1 VTGVSLDGPT
11 IRLAT
16 ADDSERLFAWRNDPD
31 TRRASHNT
39 DVVSSEQHAAWF
51 AKTLLRKDQIL
62 LIAMLNDKPIGTVR
76 FDKRPDRYFEVSINV
91 APEARTKKLGAACL
105 GAACD
110 FILAKASAGFH
121 AEIRSE
127 NAASIRI
134 FQQCGFQ
141 ETGRKGGFLV
151 FRREP
156 DQRPEAIPAS
166 GSGDV

>member
-1 VTGVSLDGPT
+1 M
-11 IRLAT
+11 RLAT
-16 ADDSERLFAWRNDPD
+16 AEDSERLFAWRNDPE

-39 DVVSSEQHAAWF
+39 DVVPPERHAEWLE
-51 AKTLLRKDQIL
+51 KTLLRNDQIL
-62 LIAMLNDKPIGTVR
+62 LIAMLHDEPIGTVR
-76 FDKRPDRYFEVSINV
+76 FDKRPDSYFEVSINL
-91 APEARTKKLGAACL
+91 APEVRAKKLGTACL

-110 FILAKASAGFH
+110 FVLAKKSAGFH

-134 FQQCGFQ
+134 FERCGFH
-141 ETGRKGGFLV
+141 ETGREGGFLV

>member
-1 VTGVSLDGPT
+1 MGPDAPT

-39 DVVSSEQHAAWF
+39 DVVPPERHAEWF
-51 AKTLLRKDQIL
+51 EKSLQRSDRIM
-62 LIAMLNDKPIGTVR
+62 LIAMLHEEPIGTVR
-76 FDKRPDRYFEVSINV
+76 FDKRPDSYLEVSINI
-91 APEARTKKLGAACL
+91 APEARAKKLGAACL

-110 FILAKASAGFH
+110 FVLTKKSAGFH
-121 AEIRSE
+121 AEIRPE

-134 FQQCGFQ
+134 FQQCGFH

-151 FRREP
+151 FRRES
-156 DQRPEAIPAS
+156 DQRSRATP
-166 GSGDV
+166 GSSSETVDV

>member
-1 VTGVSLDGPT
+1 M
-11 IRLAT
+11 RLAT
-16 ADDSERLFAWRNDPD
+16 TEDSERLFAWRNDPE

-39 DVVSSEQHAAWF
+39 DVVPPERHAEWLE
-51 AKTLLRKDQIL
+51 KTLRRNDQIL
-62 LIAMLNDKPIGTVR
+62 LIAMLHDEPIGTVR
-76 FDKRPDRYFEVSINV
+76 FDRRPDSYFEVSINL
-91 APEARTKKLGAACL
+91 APEVRAKKLGAACL

-110 FILAKASAGFH
+110 FVLAKKSAGFH

-134 FQQCGFQ
+134 FERCGFY

-151 FRREP
+151 FRRDP
-156 DQRPEAIPAS
+156 DQRPGLAPGA

>member
-1 VTGVSLDGPT
+1 VGPDVPA

-39 DVVSSEQHAAWF
+39 DVVPPERHAEWF
-51 AKTLLRKDQIL
+51 EKSLQRSDRIM
-62 LIAMLNDKPIGTVR
+62 LIAMLHEQAVGTVR
-76 FDKRPDRYFEVSINV
+76 FDKRPDSYLEVSINI
-91 APEARTKKLGAACL
+91 APEARAKKLGAVCL

-110 FILAKASAGFH
+110 FILTKKSAGFH

-127 NAASIRI
+127 NVASIRI
-134 FQQCGFQ
+134 FQRCGFH
-141 ETGRKGGFLV
+141 ETGRKGEFLV
-151 FRREP
+151 FRRDP
-156 DQRPEAIPAS
+156 DQRPRAVGA

>member
-1 VTGVSLDGPT
+1 M
-11 IRLAT
+11 RLAT
-16 ADDSERLFAWRNDPD
+16 AEDSERLFAWRNDPE

-39 DVVSSEQHAAWF
+39 DVVPPERHAEWLE
-51 AKTLLRKDQIL
+51 KTLRRNDQIL
-62 LIAMLNDKPIGTVR
+62 LIAMLHDEPIGTVR
-76 FDKRPDRYFEVSINV
+76 FDRRPDSYFEVSINL
-91 APEARTKKLGAACL
+91 APEVRAKKLGAACL

-110 FILAKASAGFH
+110 FVLAKKSAGFH

-134 FQQCGFQ
+134 FERCGFH

-151 FRREP
+151 FRRDP
-156 DQRPEAIPAS
+156 DQRPGLAPRA